1 MTKVLYTI
9 ITLLFAT
16 CVYLYLEQRDTLDYV
31 KQLMHTS
38 EVKGATINAMN
49 ENLVQLTQQNEQLIK
64 RLNEVEDQYAKLK
77 RNPVVITKTITK
89 KNEKV
94 VPISDHASK
103 YYNSILAKRYQ
114 NK

>member
-16 CVYLYLEQRDTLDYV
+16 CAYLYLEQRDTLNYT
-31 KQLMHTS
+31 KQLMHAN
-38 EVKGATINAMN
+38 EVKGATINGMN
-49 ENLVQLTQQNEQLIK
+49 ENLVQLTQQNEQLTK
-64 RLNEVEDQYAKLK
+64 RLNEIEDQYAKLK
-77 RNPVVITKTITK
+77 RNPVVITKTINK

-94 VPISDHASK
+94 VPISDYASK